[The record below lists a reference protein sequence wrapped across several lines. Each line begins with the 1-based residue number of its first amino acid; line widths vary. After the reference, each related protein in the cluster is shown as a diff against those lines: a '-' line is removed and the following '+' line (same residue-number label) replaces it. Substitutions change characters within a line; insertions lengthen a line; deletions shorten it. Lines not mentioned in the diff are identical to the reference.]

1 MRFYR
6 IFLVVVVCLLI
17 NTNKVYSATNDQSKF
32 GTSTDYSES
41 YTEDYANGVEL
52 AFPHYKNEEL
62 GRFLATIVNSESFDP
77 IKIRSL
83 REIESF
89 FALPPIDLKEG
100 QLAIE
105 TEQYAYE
112 IDPTNGGVYFHEK
125 QKEEKSLPLPT
136 AEELKD
142 RFSSFHN
149 TFLENIGIDS
159 SQILYKETSFTLLQA
174 ISNPEMD
181 PIEETIPVVDS
192 IFTYALR
199 SLDGFIVEGSY
210 AKIVSN
216 DFNQIETLELV
227 WPRFQLYPQLADF
240 CSRNNCFLK
249 DQEELKRQ
257 ILAKVKQSAN
267 GNEVNIKMAVV
278 LRPILN
284 GYFTPSMRVGVMPN
298 NNEAGEIFYVELID
312 QEYPDENEKENPLF
326 VELSSFN
333 VEEQDGNVLIKWE
346 TATEIYSMGFY
357 LWRAQAK
364 NGTFVNIT
372 RVTDQLLNSEGR
384 ISGASYSYKD
394 YNVKNGKTYYYAL
407 EEIDSSGISTIHTDF
422 IDSVT
427 IQHRHF

>member
-6 IFLVVVVCLLI
+6 ILLVAVVCLLI
-17 NTNKVYSATNDQSKF
+17 NINKVYSATDDQSKF

-41 YTEDYANGVEL
+41 YYTKDYANGVEL

-62 GRFLATIVNSESFDP
+62 GRLLATIVNSESFDP

-89 FALPPIDLKEG
+89 FALPPAELKEG
-100 QLAIE
+100 QLAVE
-105 TEQYAYE
+105 TEQHAYE
-112 IDPTNGGVYFHEK
+112 IDPTNGGIYFHEK
-125 QKEEKSLPLPT
+125 QKEEKSLSLPT

-149 TFLENIGIDS
+149 SFLEDIGIDS

-174 ISNPEMD
+174 ISNPEID

-192 IFTYALR
+192 IFTYVLR
-199 SLDGFIVEGSY
+199 SLEGLVVEGSY

-216 DFNQIETLELV
+216 NLDQIETLELV
-227 WPRFQLYPQLADF
+227 WPQLMIF
-240 CSRNNCFLK
+240 CGLNNCFLK
-249 DQEELKRQ
+249 DQEELKQQ

-278 LRPILN
+278 LRPILK
-284 GYFTPSMRVGVMPN
+284 GYFIPSMKVGVMPN

-312 QEYPDENEKENPLF
+312 QEYLDKDEKENPLF
-326 VELSSFN
+326 IELSSFN
-333 VEEQDGNVLIKWE
+333 AKEQDGNILIEWE

-357 LWRAQAK
+357 LWRAQVK

-372 RVTDQLLNSEGR
+372 RVTDQLLNSEGT
-384 ISGASYSYKD
+384 ILGASYSYKD
-394 YNVKNGKTYYYAL
+394 YNVKNGETYYYAL

-427 IQHRHF
+427 VQHRHF